1 MKTYHIF
8 FSKLANPL
16 KTSILELLKEKPNLS
31 VSQISNQLKIEQSK
45 LSHALAALRKCNIV
59 QTTKQGKNRLY
70 NLNKNTI
77 LPLLKLVDKHEKKY
91 CKECW
96 ARKKKLKS
104 LHTIFILLSPYL
116 SSFLSYLPSIT

>member
-16 KTSILELLKEKPNLS
+16 KTSILELLKEKGPLS
-31 VSQISNQLKIEQSK
+31 VNEISTQLKIEQSK
-45 LSHALAALRKCNIV
+45 LSHALAPLRKCNIV

-77 LPLLKLVDKHEKKY
+77 LPLLKLVDKHEQKY

-96 ARKKKLKS
+96 ARKKKLNSIHSFFIILS
-104 LHTIFILLSPYL
+104 LH
-116 SSFLSYLPSIT
+116 SFSLLSYLPSIT